1 MRRGNIL
8 NSALVSAWARYVPVL
23 LALAIAGASYRAAAG
38 DTRALTFYNT
48 HTKETATITYKVDG
62 VFVPDGMKQIN
73 HMMRDWRRDEPTEM
87 DRELVDLIWEL
98 YQELGSQKP
107 IHLISGYRSRKTNEK
122 LRRRGGGQAR
132 NSQHIHGK
140 AADIHFPDISVKQLR
155 NSALVREI
163 GGVGYYPRSALPFVH
178 VDTGKV
184 RHWPRLPRLE
194 LAALFPT
201 GKTQH
206 TPRDRK
212 PITIA
217 DARLAMKKYPQL
229 AARMKKPAQ
238 PQPVTVASRRDVIAD
253 HLRRLKSLAANSTK
267 SRPSKPPVV
276 MASFGAS
283 PLSLSGFSGSDEI
296 TGSVPGPQPEATGTP
311 LQLASADPA
320 AGIPARRPPVTTA
333 SVLNLLDEDPEHPEE
348 LRYEP
353 SSVMSLM
360 SDTPL
365 RDDASLMAL
374 EAPDHGKSDYLLIP
388 PERAFELPLKRSTGT
403 LQLASHWQFTGQAVT
418 NLLAPQPVAAER
430 DGDPRRGIRTAS
442 SPVSAA
448 PVTASAF
455 SSGGFAGGGS
465 VFGFSY

>member
-8 NSALVSAWARYVPVL
+8 NSALVGAWARSLPVL
-23 LALAIAGASYRAAAG
+23 LALAIAGAHFKAAAG
-38 DTRALTFYNT
+38 DTRTLTFYNT

-62 VFVPDGMKQIN
+62 EFVPEGMDQIN

-87 DRELVDLIWEL
+87 DRELIDLIWEL

-140 AADIHFPDISVKQLR
+140 AADIHFPDISVRQLR

-194 LAALFPT
+194 LAALFPN

-206 TPRDRK
+206 MPRDRK

-217 DARLAMKKYPQL
+217 DARRAMKKYPQL
-229 AARMKKPAQ
+229 AARMKRPAR
-238 PQPVTVASRRDVIAD
+238 PQPVTVASSRDVIAD
-253 HLRRLKSLAANSTK
+253 HLRRLKSLAEKSTETQ
-267 SRPSKPPVV
+267 PLKPPVV
-276 MASFGAS
+276 MASFGS
-283 PLSLSGFSGSDEI
+283 SSLPFTGSDEV
-296 TGSVPGPQPEATGTP
+296 TGSVTNPQTRATSAP
-311 LQLASADPA
+311 LQLASADPT
-320 AGIPARRPPVTTA
+320 AGIPARRPAVTNA
-333 SVLNLLDEDPEHPEE
+333 SVLNLADEDPEHPEE

-353 SSVMSLM
+353 FSVWSLM
-360 SDTPL
+360 GDTPL
-365 RDDASLMAL
+365 SNDATLMAL
-374 EAPDHGKSDYLLIP
+374 EAPGHRKYNYLLTS
-388 PERAFELPLKRSTGT
+388 PEHALELPLKKGTGT
-403 LQLASHWQFTGQAVT
+403 LQLAAHWQFTGQAVR
-418 NLLAPQPVAAER
+418 NLRASQPVVAER
-430 DGDPRRGIRTAS
+430 DGNPRRDIRTAS

-455 SSGGFAGGGS
+455 STGGFAGSGS